1 MSRLRIR
8 RVSELVKREVG
19 EIVRRDVNSPTSGL
33 ITVTDA
39 EVAADLKTAKIYYS
53 VIGKAAQ
60 QQNAPALLLQHRT
73 DIQQQMARAITLK
86 YTPVLEFIRDNSL
99 EHGDRILRILSE
111 IEASQPE
118 ASQPKDT
125 QPPEPAP
132 QLHEPTRSRRKK

>member
-19 EIVRRDVNSPTSGL
+19 EIIRRDVNSPTSGL

-53 VIGKAAQ
+53 VVGNADQLKNAA
-60 QQNAPALLLQHRT
+60 PLLLRHRVS
-73 DIQQQMARAITLK
+73 IQQKLARTIVLK
-86 YTPVLEFIRDNSL
+86 YTPVLEFVHDNSL

-111 IEASQPE
+111 IEAAQP
-118 ASQPKDT
+118 A
-125 QPPEPAP
+125 EPAP
-132 QLHEPTRSRRKK
+132 QLHETPPSPHKK